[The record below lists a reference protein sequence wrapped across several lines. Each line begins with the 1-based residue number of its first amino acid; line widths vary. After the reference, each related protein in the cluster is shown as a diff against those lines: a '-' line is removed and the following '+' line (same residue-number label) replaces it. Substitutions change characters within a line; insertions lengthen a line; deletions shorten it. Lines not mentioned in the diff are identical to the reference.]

1 MSDLSETHPYEVQRR
16 DERGAWHWTDAYEG
30 RGEAMDACK
39 ADERVVNAVTDRI
52 IYPAVTETLALLAAQ
67 QPDPCSAHY
76 RRAQDAVAACDGD
89 TARAALTYLLA
100 AHMDRTT
107 TRGEQP

>member
-1 MSDLSETHPYEVQRR
+1 MSDLNDTHPYEVQRR
-16 DERGAWHWTDAYEG
+16 NERGEWHWTDAYEG

-39 ADERVVNAVTDRI
+39 ADERVFNAATERV
-52 IYPAVTETLALLAAQ
+52 IYPAVAETLALLAAQ
-67 QPDPCSAHY
+67 QPNMCSPHY
-76 RRAQDAVAACDGD
+76 RRAKDAVAACDEA

-107 TRGEQP
+107 SRGEQW